1 MYRITDITKDG
12 RTRTDGRYPLRIG
25 SLVEI
30 LDMNVGWR
38 LTLGYLKDAEGNEKS
53 GVLST
58 SRIVK
63 IDSTFSLDEITV
75 TTLNSVYTL
84 TKA

>member
-12 RTRTDGRYPLRIG
+12 ETRTDGRYPLRIG

-30 LDMNVGWR
+30 LDMCVGWR
-38 LTLGYLKDAEGNEKS
+38 LVLGYLKDAEGNEKS

>member
-1 MYRITDITKDG
+1 MYRLKDVTKDG
-12 RTRTDGRYPLRIG
+12 ETRTDGRYPLRIG
-25 SLVEI
+25 CLVEI

-38 LTLGYLKDAEGNEKS
+38 LNLAYLKDADGNEKS
-53 GVLST
+53 GFLST
-58 SRIVK
+58 SQVVK
-63 IDSTFSLDEITV
+63 IESTPSLEVITV

>member
-1 MYRITDITKDG
+1 MYRIIDITKDG
-12 RTRTDGRYPLRIG
+12 KTRTDGQYPLRIG

-38 LTLGYLKDAEGNEKS
+38 LALGYLKDAEGNEKS

-58 SRIVK
+58 SRVVK
-63 IDSTFSLDEITV
+63 IDSTPSLDEIKV

-84 TKA
+84 VKA

>member
-1 MYRITDITKDG
+1 MYRLTDITKDG
-12 RTRTDGRYPLRIG
+12 KTRTDGRYPLRIG

-30 LDMNVGWR
+30 VDMCVGWR
-38 LTLGYLKDAEGNEKS
+38 LNLSYVKDADGNEKS
-53 GVLST
+53 GFLST
-58 SRIVK
+58 SQVVK
-63 IDSTFSLDEITV
+63 IDSTPSLDVITV

>member
-12 RTRTDGRYPLRIG
+12 KTRTDGRYPLRIG

-30 LDMNVGWR
+30 VDMSVGWR
-38 LTLGYLKDAEGNEKS
+38 LNLAYIEDADGNEKS
-53 GVLST
+53 GSLST
-58 SRIVK
+58 SQVVK
-63 IDSTFSLDEITV
+63 IDNTPSLDVITV

-84 TKA
+84 IKA

>member
-12 RTRTDGRYPLRIG
+12 ETRTDGRYPLRIG

-38 LTLGYLKDAEGNEKS
+38 LALGYLKDAEGSEKS

-58 SRIVK
+58 SRVVK
-63 IDSTFSLDEITV
+63 IDSTPSLDVITV

>member
-12 RTRTDGRYPLRIG
+12 KTRTDGRYPLRIG

-38 LTLGYLKDAEGNEKS
+38 LALGYLKDTAGNEKS
-53 GVLST
+53 GFLST
-58 SRIVK
+58 SQVVK
-63 IDSTFSLDEITV
+63 IDSTPSLGEIKV
-75 TTLNSVYTL
+75 TTLNSIYTL

>member
-12 RTRTDGRYPLRIG
+12 KTRTDGQYPLRIG

-30 LDMNVGWR
+30 VDMCVGWR
-38 LTLGYLKDAEGNEKS
+38 LNLAYVKDADGNEKS
-53 GVLST
+53 GFLST
-58 SRIVK
+58 SQVVK
-63 IDSTFSLDEITV
+63 IENTPSLDEIKV
-75 TTLNSVYTL
+75 TTLNSIYTL

>member
-12 RTRTDGRYPLRIG
+12 KTRTDGRYPLRIG

-30 LDMNVGWR
+30 VDMCVGWR
-38 LTLGYLKDAEGNEKS
+38 LNLAYVKDAEGNEKS
-53 GVLST
+53 GFLST
-58 SRIVK
+58 SQVVK
-63 IDSTFSLDEITV
+63 IDNTPTSDVITV